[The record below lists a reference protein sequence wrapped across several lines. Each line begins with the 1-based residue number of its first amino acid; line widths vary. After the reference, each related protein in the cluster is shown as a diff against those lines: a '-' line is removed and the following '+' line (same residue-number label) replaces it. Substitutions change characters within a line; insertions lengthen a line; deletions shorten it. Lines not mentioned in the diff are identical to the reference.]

1 MNQLK
6 EMRIVLLGKTG
17 DGKSSSGNTILG
29 DSSSNTFQAKSS
41 PSSVTKTCEAHMG
54 RRAGKETSIQI
65 IDTPGFFDTR
75 LSEKELVTEVFRCF
89 TMSVPGPHAFVIV
102 LRLGRFTEQEIE
114 TVAKI
119 REYIGN
125 DAFRYTVVLFSNG
138 NDLDDDQTIEQFAD
152 QSVELK
158 ELVKKCGGR
167 CHVID
172 NKHWNQ
178 QHEYRSN
185 RVQVEK
191 LLDTIEEMVR
201 QNGGGCYSN
210 QMLQLV
216 EKQIQ
221 DEQKKIVE
229 EMKESISEA
238 EIREKAKEKVT
249 ESLIAKFGK
258 LPLLTV
264 LGAFLG
270 IGLCVAK
277 MLR

>member
-6 EMRIVLLGKTG
+6 EIRIILLGKTG
-17 DGKSSSGNTILG
+17 DGKSSCGNTILG
-29 DSSSNTFQAKSS
+29 DSSSKKFLAKSS
-41 PSSVTKTCEAHMG
+41 PSSVTESCEVQLG
-54 RRAGKETSIQI
+54 RRAGKETFIKI

-75 LSEKELVTEVFRCF
+75 LSGEKLVTEILRCF
-89 TMSVPGPHAFVIV
+89 PISAPGPHAFVIV
-102 LRLGRFTEQEIE
+102 LKVARFTEQENE
-114 TVAKI
+114 TI
-119 REYIGN
+119 TNITGYIGE
-125 DAFRYTVVLFSNG
+125 DAFKNTVVLFTHGS
-138 NDLDDDQTIEQFAD
+138 DLDDGLTIEQFVEKSA
-152 QSVELK
+152 ELK
-158 ELVKKCGGR
+158 KLVQKCGGR
-167 CHVID
+167 CHLID

-201 QNGGGCYSN
+201 QNGGGCYTN
-210 QMLQLV
+210 DMLQLV

-221 DEQKKIVE
+221 DEQKKISE
-229 EMKESISEA
+229 EMKKNISEA

-249 ESLIAKFGK
+249 ESLIEKFGK
-258 LPLLTV
+258 LPLLTI

-270 IGLCVAK
+270 IGFCAAK